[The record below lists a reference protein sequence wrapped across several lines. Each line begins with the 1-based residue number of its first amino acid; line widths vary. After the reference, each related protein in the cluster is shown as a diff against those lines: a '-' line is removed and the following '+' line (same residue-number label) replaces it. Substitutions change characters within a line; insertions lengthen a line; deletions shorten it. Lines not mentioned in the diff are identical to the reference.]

1 MKKLLPIL
9 VLLLLTNLTAIGQTF
24 TYTFVDPCTKEMTQ
38 FNLPIQGGN
47 GSLVS
52 FLGQQKYFTADDVI
66 NGDFTTWINQVYTEY
81 RRLTPCSI
89 QTTTIIR
96 NQITSQIIG
105 STIQSVVGTIMGQ
118 VNLESGM
125 LVNGDLSSN
134 TDKDNKKTKNNGK
147 SITNNNNNSGNSSNN
162 NGSNVNT
169 QNVSGS
175 KPEFATSPNP
185 TISPTNVISEK
196 QQPVTS
202 SVGTNSNRNGGTTE
216 NNSTSTSSSTNT
228 SVKPSVSTT
237 KTDNKTNT
245 NTNVQTNGKNISTN
259 KGVNNG
265 VSTKTQG
272 NSGPSVKNNSTNT
285 STTSN
290 STNTSTTS
298 NSTNTSTTSNSTN
311 TQETSKSEGGQA
323 GGQGSESGGQGSE
336 VAVTTTMT
344 TDANNDKGSGGG
356 KGGGKGRTNPI
367 IISSD
372 LTSAQNMDRS
382 FTPIINVG
390 MSQSSMTGTSSWG
403 LNSMIW
409 LNFKQFALTG
419 RYTKMHFSKNKKLKL
434 IHNLNLT
441 GVYSYGNLMSFLGYS
456 MILNAGKYGI
466 TGFNVSGSI
475 TKSPEDVNLYLSP
488 AMTAFYTK
496 PFKVGKRMILSPELY
511 VISTPLMYSSVDKVS
526 VSDRT
531 FSAFI
536 GTSVDYQFTK
546 RFKVNMN
553 YKLNTSTNPDFPV
566 LSFFLIGSK
575 INL

>member
-38 FNLPIQGGN
+38 FNLPIQSGN

-66 NGDFTTWINQVYTEY
+66 SGDFTTWINQVYSDY
-81 RRLTPCSI
+81 RKLTPCSI

-134 TDKDNKKTKNNGK
+134 TDKDNKKTKNNG
-147 SITNNNNNSGNSSNN
+147 NSSSGG
-162 NGSNVNT
+162 NGNVST
-169 QNVSGS
+169 QNVSGT
-175 KPEFATSPNP
+175 KPVFAISPNP
-185 TISPTNVISEK
+185 TISPTSTTSEK
-196 QQPVTS
+196 QQQPVAS
-202 SVGTNSNRNGGTTE
+202 SVGTNGNRDGGTTG
-216 NNSTSTSSSTNT
+216 NNPTSTSSS
-228 SVKPSVSTT
+228 
-237 KTDNKTNT
+237 T

-259 KGVNNG
+259 KGVDNG

-272 NSGPSVKNNSTNT
+272 NNGPSVKNNSTNA
-285 STTSN
+285 
-290 STNTSTTS
+290 STTS

-311 TQETSKSEGGQA
+311 TQETTKSEGGQA
-323 GGQGSESGGQGSE
+323 GGQGSETGGQGSE

-344 TDANNDKGSGGG
+344 TDANNDKGNGS

>member
-38 FNLPIQGGN
+38 FNLPIQSGN
-47 GSLVS
+47 GTLVS

-66 NGDFTTWINQVYTEY
+66 SGDFTTWINQVYSDY
-81 RRLTPCSI
+81 RKLTPCSI

-147 SITNNNNNSGNSSNN
+147 SITNNNNNSGSSSNN
-162 NGSNVNT
+162 NGGNVNT

-216 NNSTSTSSSTNT
+216 NNSTSTSSSTNS
-228 SVKPSVSTT
+228 SVKSSVSTT

-298 NSTNTSTTSNSTN
+298 NSTNT
-311 TQETSKSEGGQA
+311 QETTKSE
-323 GGQGSESGGQGSE
+323 GGQGSE

-344 TDANNDKGSGGG
+344 TDANNDKGSGGS
-356 KGGGKGRTNPI
+356 KGGGKSNSRSNPI
-367 IISSD
+367 IVSSD

>member
-1 MKKLLPIL
+1 MLKILPIL
-9 VLLLLTNLTAIGQTF
+9 LILLFTNITAIGQTF
-24 TYTFVDPCTKEMTQ
+24 TYTFVDPCTKEVTQ
-38 FNLPIQGGN
+38 FNLPTQSGN

-66 NGDFTTWINQVYTEY
+66 SGDFATWINQVYSEY
-81 RRLTPCSI
+81 RKVTPCSI
-89 QTTTIIR
+89 QSTTLIR

-105 STIQSVVGTIMGQ
+105 NTIQSVVGTIMGQ
-118 VNLESGM
+118 VNAESGM
-125 LVNGDLSSN
+125 LANTDLSSN
-134 TDKDNKKTKNNGK
+134 SNSNEKTSKNEKKSSSQQPPQTISTSGVPFP
-147 SITNNNNNSGNSSNN
+147 STFNSSVFSSNN
-162 NGSNVNT
+162 T
-169 QNVSGS
+169 
-175 KPEFATSPNP
+175 P
-185 TISPTNVISEK
+185 SPTNTT
-196 QQPVTS
+196 Q
-202 SVGTNSNRNGGTTE
+202 GGG
-216 NNSTSTSSSTNT
+216 NSTTNT
-228 SVKPSVSTT
+228 TQGGGNSTTNTTKSGGNNTT
-237 KTDNKTNT
+237 KTEG
-245 NTNVQTNGKNISTN
+245 NG
-259 KGVNNG
+259 
-265 VSTKTQG
+265 
-272 NSGPSVKNNSTNT
+272 GPSVKNNST
-285 STTSN
+285 TTE
-290 STNTSTTS
+290 T
-298 NSTNTSTTSNSTN
+298 TNTSTTSNSTN
-311 TQETSKSEGGQA
+311 TQETTKSEGGQTGGQT
-323 GGQGSESGGQGSE
+323 GGQGSETGGQGSE

-344 TDANNDKGSGGG
+344 TDANNDKGSGGS
-356 KGGGKGRTNPI
+356 KGGGKSNSRSNPI
-367 IISSD
+367 IVSSD

-536 GTSVDYQFTK
+536 GTSVDYQFSK

>member
-1 MKKLLPIL
+1 MCEP
-9 VLLLLTNLTAIGQTF
+9 
-24 TYTFVDPCTKEMTQ
+24 
-38 FNLPIQGGN
+38 
-47 GSLVS
+47 
-52 FLGQQKYFTADDVI
+52 
-66 NGDFTTWINQVYTEY
+66 
-81 RRLTPCSI
+81 
-89 QTTTIIR
+89 
-96 NQITSQIIG
+96 
-105 STIQSVVGTIMGQ
+105 
-118 VNLESGM
+118 
-125 LVNGDLSSN
+125 
-134 TDKDNKKTKNNGK
+134 NNNAG
-147 SITNNNNNSGNSSNN
+147 NNNNSGNSSNN

-228 SVKPSVSTT
+228 
-237 KTDNKTNT
+237 
-245 NTNVQTNGKNISTN
+245 NVQTNGKNISTN

-285 STTSN
+285 ST
-290 STNTSTTS
+290 NTSTTS

-311 TQETSKSEGGQA
+311 TQETTKSEGGQA
-323 GGQGSESGGQGSE
+323 GGQGSETGGQGSE

-344 TDANNDKGSGGG
+344 TDANNDKGNGS

>member
-125 LVNGDLSSN
+125 LVNTDLSSN
-134 TDKDNKKTKNNGK
+134 SDEKTSKNEKKSGSPPPTISTSGVPFPSTFNS
-147 SITNNNNNSGNSSNN
+147 SIFSSNN
-162 NGSNVNT
+162 T
-169 QNVSGS
+169 
-175 KPEFATSPNP
+175 P
-185 TISPTNVISEK
+185 
-196 QQPVTS
+196 
-202 SVGTNSNRNGGTTE
+202 
-216 NNSTSTSSSTNT
+216 SSTNT
-228 SVKPSVSTT
+228 TQS
-237 KTDNKTNT
+237 
-245 NTNVQTNGKNISTN
+245 
-259 KGVNNG
+259 
-265 VSTKTQG
+265 QG
-272 NSGPSVKNNSTNT
+272 NSTTNTTQSQGNSTKNT
-285 STTSN
+285 NQIGGN
-290 STNTSTTS
+290 STEKPKEVKT
-298 NSTNTSTTSNSTN
+298 
-311 TQETSKSEGGQA
+311 ETS
-323 GGQGSESGGQGSE
+323 SGNE
-336 VAVTTTMT
+336 VGTTITMT
-344 TDANNDKGSGGG
+344 TDANNNKGTGG
-356 KGGGKGRTNPI
+356 KSKGKTNPI

-372 LTSAQNMDRS
+372 LTSAQNLDRS
-382 FTPIINVG
+382 FTPIINIG
-390 MSQSSMTGTSSWG
+390 TSQSSMRGTSSWG

-456 MILNAGKYGI
+456 MILNVGKYGI

-566 LSFFLIGSK
+566 LSFFLIGTK
-575 INL
+575 LNL

>member
-1 MKKLLPIL
+1 MLKILPIL
-9 VLLLLTNLTAIGQTF
+9 LILLFTNITAIGQTF
-24 TYTFVDPCTKEMTQ
+24 TYTFVDPCTKEITQ
-38 FNLPIQGGN
+38 FNLPIQSGN

-66 NGDFTTWINQVYTEY
+66 SGVFATWINQVYTEY

-105 STIQSVVGTIMGQ
+105 NTIQSVVGSIMGQ
-118 VNLESGM
+118 VNAESGM
-125 LVNGDLSSN
+125 LVNTDLSSN
-134 TDKDNKKTKNNGK
+134 SDEKTSKNEKNEKK
-147 SITNNNNNSGNSSNN
+147 SNSQPPPTISTSGVPFPSTFNSSVFSSNN
-162 NGSNVNT
+162 T
-169 QNVSGS
+169 
-175 KPEFATSPNP
+175 P
-185 TISPTNVISEK
+185 SPTSTT
-196 QQPVTS
+196 Q
-202 SVGTNSNRNGGTTE
+202 GGG
-216 NNSTSTSSSTNT
+216 NSTT
-228 SVKPSVSTT
+228 STT
-237 KTDNKTNT
+237 KVGGNSTTSTTKVGGNSTTSTTQGGGNSTTSTTKSGGNSTTSTTKSGGQTGGQGSGNNT
-245 NTNVQTNGKNISTN
+245 
-259 KGVNNG
+259 
-265 VSTKTQG
+265 TKTEG
-272 NSGPSVKNNSTNT
+272 NGGPSVKNNST
-285 STTSN
+285 TTE
-290 STNTSTTS
+290 T
-298 NSTNTSTTSNSTN
+298 TNTSTTSNSTN
-311 TQETSKSEGGQA
+311 TQETTKSEGGQT
-323 GGQGSESGGQGSE
+323 GGQTGSETGSETGGQGSE

-344 TDANNDKGSGGG
+344 TDANNDKGSGGS
-356 KGGGKGRTNPI
+356 KGGGKSNSRSNPI
-367 IISSD
+367 IVSSD

>member
-38 FNLPIQGGN
+38 FNLPILSGN
-47 GSLVS
+47 GSLMS
-52 FLGQQKYFTADDVI
+52 FLNQQKYYTADDV
-66 NGDFTTWINQVYTEY
+66 NSGVFAAWINQVYTEY

-134 TDKDNKKTKNNGK
+134 TDKDNKKTKNN
-147 SITNNNNNSGNSSNN
+147 TNSSS
-162 NGSNVNT
+162 GSNGNVST
-169 QNVSGS
+169 QNVSGT
-175 KPEFATSPNP
+175 KPVFAISPNP
-185 TISPTNVISEK
+185 TISPTSTTSEK
-196 QQPVTS
+196 QQQPVAS
-202 SVGTNSNRNGGTTE
+202 SVGTNDNRDGGTTG
-216 NNSTSTSSSTNT
+216 NNPTSTSSSTNT

-272 NSGPSVKNNSTNT
+272 NSGPSVKNNSTNA
-285 STTSN
+285 
-290 STNTSTTS
+290 STTS

-311 TQETSKSEGGQA
+311 TQETTKSEGGQGSES

-344 TDANNDKGSGGG
+344 TDANNDKGNGS

>member
-38 FNLPIQGGN
+38 FNLPIQSGN

-66 NGDFTTWINQVYTEY
+66 SGDFTTWINQVYTEY

-147 SITNNNNNSGNSSNN
+147 SITNNNNNSGSSSNN
-162 NGSNVNT
+162 NGGNVNT

-265 VSTKTQG
+265 VSTKTQE
-272 NSGPSVKNNSTNT
+272 NSGPSVNT
-285 STTSN
+285 
-290 STNTSTTS
+290 

-311 TQETSKSEGGQA
+311 TQETTKSEGGQA
-323 GGQGSESGGQGSE
+323 GGQGSE

-344 TDANNDKGSGGG
+344 TDANNDKGNGS

>member
-1 MKKLLPIL
+1 MLKILPIL
-9 VLLLLTNLTAIGQTF
+9 LILLFTNITAIGQTF

-38 FNLPIQGGN
+38 FNLPIQSGS

-52 FLGQQKYFTADDVI
+52 FLGQQRYFTADDVI
-66 NGDFTTWINQVYTEY
+66 SGDFANWINQRYTEY
-81 RRLTPCSI
+81 RKLTPCSI
-89 QTTTIIR
+89 QSTTLIR

-105 STIQSVVGTIMGQ
+105 STIQSVVGSIMGQ
-118 VNLESGM
+118 VNAESGM
-125 LVNGDLSSN
+125 LVNTDLSSN
-134 TDKDNKKTKNNGK
+134 SDEKTSKNEKKSGSPPPTISTSGVPFPSTFNS
-147 SITNNNNNSGNSSNN
+147 SIFSSNN
-162 NGSNVNT
+162 T
-169 QNVSGS
+169 
-175 KPEFATSPNP
+175 P
-185 TISPTNVISEK
+185 
-196 QQPVTS
+196 
-202 SVGTNSNRNGGTTE
+202 
-216 NNSTSTSSSTNT
+216 SSTNT
-228 SVKPSVSTT
+228 TQSGGNSTTNTTQGGGNSTTNTTQGGGNSTTNTTQGGGNSTTSTT
-237 KTDNKTNT
+237 KSGGNSTTSTTKSGGQAGGQGSGNNT
-245 NTNVQTNGKNISTN
+245 
-259 KGVNNG
+259 
-265 VSTKTQG
+265 TKTEG
-272 NSGPSVKNNSTNT
+272 NGGPSVKNNST
-285 STTSN
+285 TTE
-290 STNTSTTS
+290 T
-298 NSTNTSTTSNSTN
+298 TNTSTTSNSTN
-311 TQETSKSEGGQA
+311 TQETTKSEGGQT
-323 GGQGSESGGQGSE
+323 GGQTGSETGSETGGQGSE

-344 TDANNDKGSGGG
+344 TDANNDKGSGGS
-356 KGGGKGRTNPI
+356 KGGGKSNSRSNPI
-367 IISSD
+367 IVSSD

-496 PFKVGKRMILSPELY
+496 PFKVGKKMILSPELY

>member
-38 FNLPIQGGN
+38 FNLPIQSGN

-66 NGDFTTWINQVYTEY
+66 SGDFTTWINQVYSDY
-81 RRLTPCSI
+81 RKLTPCSI

-216 NNSTSTSSSTNT
+216 NNSTRTSSSTNT

-272 NSGPSVKNNSTNT
+272 NSGPSVNT
-285 STTSN
+285 N

-311 TQETSKSEGGQA
+311 TQETTKSEGGQA
-323 GGQGSESGGQGSE
+323 GGQGSE

-344 TDANNDKGSGGG
+344 TDANNDKGNGS

>member
-9 VLLLLTNLTAIGQTF
+9 LILLFTNITAIGQTF
-24 TYTFVDPCTKEMTQ
+24 TYTFVDPCTKEITQ
-38 FNLPIQGGN
+38 FNLPIQSGN

-66 NGDFTTWINQVYTEY
+66 SGVFATWINQVYTEY

-105 STIQSVVGTIMGQ
+105 NTIQSVVGSIMGQ
-118 VNLESGM
+118 VNAESGM
-125 LVNGDLSSN
+125 LVNTDLSSN
-134 TDKDNKKTKNNGK
+134 SDEKTSKNEKNEKKSSSQPPPTISTSGVPFP
-147 SITNNNNNSGNSSNN
+147 STFNSSVFSSNN
-162 NGSNVNT
+162 T
-169 QNVSGS
+169 
-175 KPEFATSPNP
+175 P
-185 TISPTNVISEK
+185 SPTSTT
-196 QQPVTS
+196 Q
-202 SVGTNSNRNGGTTE
+202 GGG
-216 NNSTSTSSSTNT
+216 NSTTNTTQGGGSSTTNT
-228 SVKPSVSTT
+228 TKSGGNSTTSTT
-237 KTDNKTNT
+237 KSGGNSTTSTTKSGGQAGGQGSGNNT
-245 NTNVQTNGKNISTN
+245 
-259 KGVNNG
+259 
-265 VSTKTQG
+265 TKTEG
-272 NSGPSVKNNSTNT
+272 NGGPSVKNNSTTTETTNT

-290 STNTSTTS
+290 STN
-298 NSTNTSTTSNSTN
+298 N
-311 TQETSKSEGGQA
+311 QETTKSEGGQT
-323 GGQGSESGGQGSE
+323 GGQTGSETGGQGSE

-344 TDANNDKGSGGG
+344 TDANNDKGSGGS
-356 KGGGKGRTNPI
+356 KGGGKSNSRSNPI
-367 IISSD
+367 IVSSD

-536 GTSVDYQFTK
+536 GTSVDYQFSK

>member
-24 TYTFVDPCTKEMTQ
+24 TYTFVDPCTKEITQ
-38 FNLPIQGGN
+38 FNLPIQSGN
-47 GSLVS
+47 GSLMS
-52 FLGQQKYFTADDVI
+52 FLGQQKYFTADDV
-66 NGDFTTWINQVYTEY
+66 NSGVFAAWINQVYTEY

-125 LVNGDLSSN
+125 LVNTDLSSN
-134 TDKDNKKTKNNGK
+134 SDEKTSKNEKKSGSPPPTISTSGVPFPSTFNS
-147 SITNNNNNSGNSSNN
+147 SIFSSNN
-162 NGSNVNT
+162 T
-169 QNVSGS
+169 
-175 KPEFATSPNP
+175 P
-185 TISPTNVISEK
+185 
-196 QQPVTS
+196 
-202 SVGTNSNRNGGTTE
+202 
-216 NNSTSTSSSTNT
+216 SSTNT
-228 SVKPSVSTT
+228 TQS
-237 KTDNKTNT
+237 
-245 NTNVQTNGKNISTN
+245 
-259 KGVNNG
+259 
-265 VSTKTQG
+265 QG
-272 NSGPSVKNNSTNT
+272 NSTTNTTQSQGNSTTNT
-285 STTSN
+285 TQSQGNSTTNTTQSQGN
-290 STNTSTTS
+290 STKNTNQIGG
-298 NSTNTSTTSNSTN
+298 NSTEKPKEVKT
-311 TQETSKSEGGQA
+311 ETS
-323 GGQGSESGGQGSE
+323 SGNE
-336 VAVTTTMT
+336 VGTTITMT
-344 TDANNDKGSGGG
+344 TDANNDKGTGG
-356 KGGGKGRTNPI
+356 KSKGKTNPI

-372 LTSAQNMDRS
+372 LTSAQNLDRS
-382 FTPIINVG
+382 FTPIINIG
-390 MSQSSMTGTSSWG
+390 TSQSSMTGTSSWG

-566 LSFFLIGSK
+566 LSFFLIGTK
-575 INL
+575 LNL

>member
-9 VLLLLTNLTAIGQTF
+9 ILLLLTNLTAIGQTF
-24 TYTFVDPCTKEMTQ
+24 TYTFIDPCTKEMTQ
-38 FNLPIQGGN
+38 FNLPIQSGN
-47 GSLVS
+47 VSLVS

-66 NGDFTTWINQVYTEY
+66 SGVFASWINQVYSDY

-147 SITNNNNNSGNSSNN
+147 SVTNNNNNSGNSSNN

-175 KPEFATSPNP
+175 KPAFATSPNP

-237 KTDNKTNT
+237 KTNNKVNT

-259 KGVNNG
+259 KGVNNS

-272 NSGPSVKNNSTNT
+272 NSGPSVKNSSTNT
-285 STTSN
+285 ET
-290 STNTSTTS
+290 
-298 NSTNTSTTSNSTN
+298 TNTSTTSNSTN
-311 TQETSKSEGGQA
+311 TQETTKSEGGGQT
-323 GGQGSESGGQGSE
+323 GGQAGGQGSE

-344 TDANNDKGSGGG
+344 TDANNDKGNGS
-356 KGGGKGRTNPI
+356 KGGGKGKTNPI

-536 GTSVDYQFTK
+536 GTSIDYQFTK

>member
-1 MKKLLPIL
+1 MLKILPIL
-9 VLLLLTNLTAIGQTF
+9 LILLFTNITAIGQTF

-38 FNLPIQGGN
+38 FNLPIQSGS

-52 FLGQQKYFTADDVI
+52 FLGQQRYFTADDVI
-66 NGDFTTWINQVYTEY
+66 SGDFANWINQRYTEY
-81 RRLTPCSI
+81 RKLTPCSI
-89 QTTTIIR
+89 QSTTLIR

-105 STIQSVVGTIMGQ
+105 STIQSVVGSIMGQ
-118 VNLESGM
+118 VNAESGM
-125 LVNGDLSSN
+125 LVNTDLSSN
-134 TDKDNKKTKNNGK
+134 SDEKTSKNEKKSGSPPPTISTSGVPFPSTFNS
-147 SITNNNNNSGNSSNN
+147 SIFSSNN
-162 NGSNVNT
+162 T
-169 QNVSGS
+169 
-175 KPEFATSPNP
+175 P
-185 TISPTNVISEK
+185 
-196 QQPVTS
+196 
-202 SVGTNSNRNGGTTE
+202 
-216 NNSTSTSSSTNT
+216 SSTNT
-228 SVKPSVSTT
+228 TQSGGNTA
-237 KTDNKTNT
+237 TNT
-245 NTNVQTNGKNISTN
+245 TQSGGNSIKTTNQS
-259 KGVNNG
+259 
-265 VSTKTQG
+265 QG
-272 NSGPSVKNNSTNT
+272 NTATNT
-285 STTSN
+285 
-290 STNTSTTS
+290 
-298 NSTNTSTTSNSTN
+298 
-311 TQETSKSEGGQA
+311 TQT
-323 GGQGSESGGQGSE
+323 GGQGSGQGSGNNTTKTEGSE
-336 VAVTTTMT
+336 VGTTITMT
-344 TDANNDKGSGGG
+344 TDANNDKGTGGSNG
-356 KGGGKGRTNPI
+356 KGGKSKGKTNPI

-441 GVYSYGNLMSFLGYS
+441 GVYSYGNIMSFLGYS

-475 TKSPEDVNLYLSP
+475 TKTPEDLNLYLSP

>member
-1 MKKLLPIL
+1 MKKLIPIL
-9 VLLLLTNLTAIGQTF
+9 LILFFTNLTAIGQTF
-24 TYTFVDPCTKEMTQ
+24 TYTFIDPCTKEMTQ
-38 FNLPIQGGN
+38 FNLPIQSGN
-47 GSLVS
+47 VSLVS

-66 NGDFTTWINQVYTEY
+66 SGVFATWINQVYTEY
-81 RRLTPCSI
+81 RRLTPCSV
-89 QTTTIIR
+89 QTTTVIR
-96 NQITSQIIG
+96 NQITSQLIG
-105 STIQSVVGTIMGQ
+105 NTIQSVVGTIMNQ
-118 VNLESGM
+118 VKSESGSSINVE
-125 LVNGDLSSN
+125 LTSN
-134 TDKDNKKTKNNGK
+134 TDKDNKITVNNGK
-147 SITNNNNNSGNSSNN
+147 SNTNNNNNNSNSTTN
-162 NGSNVNT
+162 NGGNVPT
-169 QNVSGS
+169 QSVSGS
-175 KPEFATSPNP
+175 KPVFATGINK
-185 TISPTNVISEK
+185 TVSPTSTTSEK
-196 QQPVTS
+196 QQPITG
-202 SVGTNSNRNGGTTE
+202 SVSTNGDRGGGTTG
-216 NNSTSTSSSTNT
+216 NNTTSTSSSTNT
-228 SVKPSVSTT
+228 SVKPSVSAT
-237 KTDNKTNT
+237 KTNNKINT
-245 NTNVQTNGKNISTN
+245 DGNVQTNGKNISTD
-259 KGVNNG
+259 KGIDNG
-265 VSTKTQG
+265 GPTKTQG
-272 NSGPSVKNNSTNT
+272 NSEPSVNN
-285 STTSN
+285 
-290 STNTSTTS
+290 
-298 NSTNTSTTSNSTN
+298 NSTN
-311 TQETSKSEGGQA
+311 TQETTKSE
-323 GGQGSESGGQGSE
+323 GSE

-344 TDANNDKGSGGG
+344 TDANNDKGSGGS
-356 KGGGKGRTNPI
+356 KGGGKSNSRSNPI
-367 IISSD
+367 IVSSD

-419 RYTKMHFSKNKKLKL
+419 RYTKIQFSKNKKLKL
-434 IHNLNLT
+434 IHNINLT

-456 MILNAGKYGI
+456 MILNAGKFGI
-466 TGFNVSGSI
+466 TGFNISGSI

>member
-1 MKKLLPIL
+1 MLKILPIL
-9 VLLLLTNLTAIGQTF
+9 LILLFTNITAIGQTF
-24 TYTFVDPCTKEMTQ
+24 TYTFVDPCTKEITQ
-38 FNLPIQGGN
+38 FNLPIQSGN

-66 NGDFTTWINQVYTEY
+66 SGVFATWINQVYTEY

-105 STIQSVVGTIMGQ
+105 NTIQSVVGSIMGQ
-118 VNLESGM
+118 VNAESGM
-125 LVNGDLSSN
+125 LVNTDLSSN
-134 TDKDNKKTKNNGK
+134 SDEKTSKNEKNEKKSSSQPPPTISTSGVPFP
-147 SITNNNNNSGNSSNN
+147 STFNSSVFSSNN
-162 NGSNVNT
+162 T
-169 QNVSGS
+169 
-175 KPEFATSPNP
+175 P
-185 TISPTNVISEK
+185 SPTSTT
-196 QQPVTS
+196 Q
-202 SVGTNSNRNGGTTE
+202 GGG
-216 NNSTSTSSSTNT
+216 NSTT
-228 SVKPSVSTT
+228 STT
-237 KTDNKTNT
+237 KVGGNSTTSTTKVGGNSTTSTTKVGGNSTTSTTKSGGNSTTSTTKSGGQAGGQGSGNNT
-245 NTNVQTNGKNISTN
+245 
-259 KGVNNG
+259 
-265 VSTKTQG
+265 TKTEG
-272 NSGPSVKNNSTNT
+272 NGGPSVKNNST
-285 STTSN
+285 TTE
-290 STNTSTTS
+290 T
-298 NSTNTSTTSNSTN
+298 TNTSTTSNSTN
-311 TQETSKSEGGQA
+311 TQETTKSEGGQT
-323 GGQGSESGGQGSE
+323 GGQTGSETGGQGSE

-344 TDANNDKGSGGG
+344 TDANNDKGSGGS
-356 KGGGKGRTNPI
+356 KGGGKSNSRSNPI
-367 IISSD
+367 IVSSD

-536 GTSVDYQFTK
+536 GTSVDYQFSK

>member
-147 SITNNNNNSGNSSNN
+147 SITNNNNNNRNSSIN
-162 NGSNVNT
+162 NGGNVST
-169 QNVSGS
+169 QNVSGP
-175 KPEFATSPNP
+175 KPVFATSPNP
-185 TISPTNVISEK
+185 TISPTSTTSEK
-196 QQPVTS
+196 QQPVAS
-202 SVGTNSNRNGGTTE
+202 SVGTNGNRDGGTTE
-216 NNSTSTSSSTNT
+216 NNSISTSSSTNT

-298 NSTNTSTTSNSTN
+298 NSTNT
-311 TQETSKSEGGQA
+311 QETTKSEGGQA
-323 GGQGSESGGQGSE
+323 GGQGSETGGQGSE

-344 TDANNDKGSGGG
+344 TDANNDKGNGS